1 MFWHTICGSW
11 QIAAWRMPC
20 PQPLSLTCSPAK
32 VELLVVMRG
41 TNNDF
46 LVRKIC
52 GKEHWSM
59 EEAMMMNV
67 CAWLEDE
74 ERGMNLK
81 KGQRTLKSNNNRKQ
95 RKKWRVERQ
104 KPRKKRLMT
113 IREQV
118 YKRKLKKNP
127 ENETWTITS
136 IKCPSDI
143 NIEGHSQDFGDHQ
156 HSGAIDSTMKCYYF
170 GCVLQWSAI
179 LCNANSGQGLLRPT
193 IACYWQ
199 LFQLLPYMNTIVWV
213 MR

>member
-1 MFWHTICGSW
+1 MPWLTKEIDKKGWMDLGFWEIDGQRKRPWRLKTKETINREHKLME
-11 QIAAWRMPC
+11 QR
-20 PQPLSLTCSPAK
+20 
-32 VELLVVMRG
+32 
-41 TNNDF
+41 
-46 LVRKIC
+46 
-52 GKEHWSM
+52 EHWRVTTTENREKN
-59 EEAMMMNV
+59 EE
-67 CAWLEDE
+67 
-74 ERGMNLK
+74 
-81 KGQRTLKSNNNRKQ
+81 
-95 RKKWRVERQ
+95 WRDKNPE
-104 KPRKKRLMT
+104 KRLMT